1 MSLLVSLSKAGKK
14 ALLIAEAELKGDRE
28 MEFPSFV
35 PREVEWYPASIRFMV
50 IGFILLFKLLS
61 ALIYSIARILFG
73 CFRSLVMVSF
83 SFGNIAVINFSLAA
97 GKERPDFK
105 YLSITS
111 K

>member
-1 MSLLVSLSKAGKK
+1 
-14 ALLIAEAELKGDRE
+14 